1 MEDEGTII
9 TMLEGALTESNEVSW
24 SARGGGGGVYIG
36 QVANKS
42 GAKLLRVQPSQEL
55 KQNQLQI
62 GLWKEVEQVEQGR

>member
-9 TMLEGALTESNEVSW
+9 TMLEGAHTESNEVSW
-24 SARGGGGGVYIG
+24 RGGGVYIG

-55 KQNQLQI
+55 KQNQLQS
-62 GLWKEVEQVEQGR
+62 GLNLEIA